1 MTNGNGGG
9 KLVSLTIDG
18 KPVVV
23 PEGTL
28 VIRAAEAL
36 GVEIPRFCEHPLLD
50 PVGACRQCIVE
61 IEGQKKPVTSCTT
74 PVDDGMVV
82 KTQHTSEMARKA
94 QVGQLEFLLINHP
107 LDCPVCDRGG
117 ECPLQDQALA
127 HGPGESRYVD
137 PKRVW
142 KKPLPLSPLV
152 LLDRERCVLCT
163 RCTRFCDQISGER
176 FIEMFDRGAGEQV
189 SIAPGE
195 DFRSPFSGNTVQIC
209 PVGAL
214 TSSTYRFAS
223 RPFDNRSGDSVCPHC
238 ACGCNLR
245 VDMRNGDVV
254 RHLARD
260 NYDVNDS
267 WLCDKG
273 RYAFRFVDRDRLTTP
288 LLRDRGLRPAP
299 FAEVFRS
306 IGQAARGGRVAFLG
320 GGRLTD
326 EDAYAMSKLA
336 RSVFGSNDV
345 DHRFLGSP
353 DVPMEVERAAAVG
366 MPVTYRDVE
375 RAAAILVVGLDTREE
390 LPILHLRIRKAW
402 RDGGAKVFVIHPRV
416 TALSD
421 IAEHVLVPPLG
432 EAELL
437 SRLLDA
443 TGSGTD
449 VGRIADALREA
460 GDGGVVLAGSRLAES
475 PGAVTAAAALAAEVN
490 ARFAYLPRRAGDRGA
505 LRAGVHPRLLPGG
518 RAVDDDAQRD
528 EVVAVWGGTP
538 GEPGRDSRSI
548 LEACAR
554 REIDVLYLVG
564 ADPLA
569 DFPDADLARRA
580 LENTPFKVVQ
590 DIATNGY
597 EIYADAVL
605 PAAAFLEKDG
615 HFTDWEGRGQ
625 RVRPARP
632 APGLARPDWQIFQEL
647 SEHLGADMGFRSLD
661 ALHEEMAR
669 LLAPRPGLPRLL
681 EGLRPSAGL
690 PRQPRPSGP
699 ATDRAPAEGS
709 DTLIL
714 FTYPLLV
721 DEGRQSV
728 DSDELKRALGDEP
741 FLEVHPADA
750 ERLGLEDGGRARAKT
765 EAGEAQ
771 LPVRVS
777 AGLAR
782 GTVFVP
788 FNQPGLRANSLLAGS
803 HVTPVEVEAL
813 EGPRPMEDVSAGA
826 GEAG

>member
-1 MTNGNGGG
+1 VSDAP

-18 KPVVV
+18 KPLVV

-28 VIRAAEAL
+28 IIRAAETL

-50 PVGACRQCIVE
+50 PVGACRQCMVE
-61 IEGQKKPVTSCTT
+61 VEGQKKPVTACTT
-74 PVDDGMVV
+74 PVQDGMVV
-82 KTQHTSEMARKA
+82 KSQHSSEMARKA

-214 TSSTYRFAS
+214 TSTTYRFAS

-245 VDMRNGDVV
+245 VDVRNGRVI
-254 RHLARD
+254 RHLAGD
-260 NYDVNDS
+260 NYEVNDS

-273 RYAFRFVDRDRLTTP
+273 RYAYRFVDRDRLATP
-288 LLRDRGLRPAP
+288 LLRDRGLRPASFP
-299 FAEVFRS
+299 EVFRA
-306 IGQAARGGRVAFLG
+306 IGEAAKGGRVAFLG

-326 EDAYAMSKLA
+326 EDDYAMSKLA
-336 RSVFGSNDV
+336 RTAFGTNDL

-353 DVPMEVERAAAVG
+353 DVPVEVEQAAAAG
-366 MPVTYRDVE
+366 MPVTYQDVE

-402 RDGGAKVFVIHPRV
+402 RTSGAKVFVLHPRR
-416 TALSD
+416 TAIAD
-421 IAEHVLVPPLG
+421 IAEHILVPPG
-432 EAELL
+432 SEADLL
-437 SRLLDA
+437 ARLLDTA
-443 TGSGTD
+443 GSDTEL
-449 VGRIADALREA
+449 GRVADALQEA
-460 GDGGVVLAGSRLAES
+460 GERAVVLAGLRLAES
-475 PGAVTAAAALAAEVN
+475 PGGVAAAATLATRLG
-490 ARFAYLPRRAGDRGA
+490 ARFAYLPRRVGDRGA

-518 RAVDDDAQRD
+518 RRVDDEAERG
-528 EVVAVWGGTP
+528 EVEAVWGEVP
-538 GEPGRDSRSI
+538 AEPGRDALAI
-548 LEACAR
+548 LKACAR
-554 REIDVLYLVG
+554 REIDLLYLVG
-564 ADPLA
+564 ADPLSDVPHA
-569 DFPDADLARRA
+569 GLVRRA
-580 LENTPFKVVQ
+580 LENAPFKVVQ
-590 DIATNGY
+590 DIAAGGY
-597 EIYADAVL
+597 AIYADAVL

-625 RVRPARP
+625 RVRPVRP
-632 APGLARPDWQIFQEL
+632 PEGLARPDWEIFQEL
-647 SEHLGADMGFRSLD
+647 SEFLGADLGFRSLD
-661 ALHEEMAR
+661 ALHGEMGQ
-669 LLAPRPGLPRLL
+669 LVAPRPGLSRLL
-681 EGLRPSAGL
+681 DGLRPSAGL
-690 PRQPRPSGP
+690 PRQPGPSRPTRQRVG
-699 ATDRAPAEGS
+699 AEGPGAL
-709 DTLIL
+709 TL

-721 DEGRQSV
+721 DDGTQSV
-728 DSDELKRALGDEP
+728 DADELKQALGEEP

-750 ERLGLEDGGRARAKT
+750 ERLGLEDGGKARVKT
-765 EAGEAQ
+765 EAGEAE

-782 GTVFVP
+782 GTAFVP
-788 FNQPGLRANSLLAGS
+788 FNQPGFRVNELLSGR
-803 HVTPVEVEAL
+803 HTTEAL
-813 EGPRPMEDVSAGA
+813 I
-826 GEAG
+826 EAVAVAEHEEVRA

>member
-1 MTNGNGGG
+1 VSDGP

-18 KPVVV
+18 KPVLV

-28 VIRAAEAL
+28 VIRAAEAI

-50 PVGACRQCIVE
+50 PVGACRQCMVE
-61 IEGQKKPVTSCTT
+61 VEGQKKPVTACTT
-74 PVDDGMVV
+74 PVQEGMVV
-82 KTQHTSEMARKA
+82 KSQHSSEMARKA

-117 ECPLQDQALA
+117 ECPLQDQAMA
-127 HGPGESRYVD
+127 HGPGESRYID

-214 TSSTYRFAS
+214 TSTTYRFAS
-223 RPFDNRSGDSVCPHC
+223 RPFDNSSGDSVCPHC

-245 VDMRNGDVV
+245 VDLRNGQVI

-260 NYDVNDS
+260 NYEVNDS

-273 RYAFRFVDRDRLTTP
+273 RYAYRFVDRDRLATP
-288 LLRDRGLRPAP
+288 LLRDRGLRPAS
-299 FAEVFRS
+299 FAEVFRA
-306 IGQAARGGRVAFLG
+306 IGEAAKGGRVAFLG

-336 RSVFGSNDV
+336 RTVFGTNDI

-353 DVPMEVERAAAVG
+353 DVPVEVEQAAAAG

-375 RAAAILVVGLDTREE
+375 QASAILVVGLDTREE

-402 RDGGAKVFVIHPRV
+402 RNGGAKVFVIHPRR
-416 TALSD
+416 TAIAD
-421 IAEHVLVPPLG
+421 IAEHVLVPPG
-432 EAELL
+432 SEAEVLE
-437 SRLLDA
+437 RLLDA
-443 TGSGTD
+443 SGSDTD
-449 VGRIADALREA
+449 VGRVAEALRDA
-460 GDGGVVLAGSRLAES
+460 GQRAVVLAGLRLAES
-475 PGAVTAAAALAAEVN
+475 PGGVAAAAALADQLG

-505 LRAGVHPRLLPGG
+505 LRAGLHPRLLPGG
-518 RAVDDDAQRD
+518 RRVDDQAERD
-528 EVVAVWGGTP
+528 QVEAKWGGVP
-538 GEPGRDSRSI
+538 AESGRETRAI
-548 LEACAR
+548 FEACASQ
-554 REIDVLYLVG
+554 EIDVLYLVG
-564 ADPLA
+564 ADPLS
-569 DFPDADLARRA
+569 DFPHADLVRRA

-590 DIATNGY
+590 DIAANGY
-597 EIYADAVL
+597 AIYADAVL
-605 PAAAFLEKDG
+605 PAAAFLEKEG

-625 RVRPARP
+625 RVRRVRRSE
-632 APGLARPDWQIFQEL
+632 GMARPDWEIFQEL
-647 SEHLGADMGFRSLD
+647 SEALGADMGFRSLE
-661 ALHEEMAR
+661 ALHEEMGDLLVWREAAEAPKAR
-669 LLAPRPGLPRLL
+669 ADEAVPQA
-681 EGLRPSAGL
+681 AGG
-690 PRQPRPSGP
+690 RRGAEAARAKGP
-699 ATDRAPAEGS
+699 EALT
-709 DTLIL
+709 L

-721 DEGRQSV
+721 DDGRQSV
-728 DSDELKRALGDEP
+728 ESDELKEALGEEP

-750 ERLGLEDGGRARAKT
+750 ERLGLEVGGRARVKT
-765 EAGEAQ
+765 EAGEAE
-771 LPVRVS
+771 LPVRIS

-782 GTVFVP
+782 GTAFVP
-788 FNQPGLRANSLLAGS
+788 FNQPGFRANALLSGRHATDALIESVGAA
-803 HVTPVEVEAL
+803 EEA
-813 EGPRPMEDVSAGA
+813 EVSA
-826 GEAG
+826 

>member
-1 MTNGNGGG
+1 VTNGNGGP

-50 PVGACRQCIVE
+50 PVGACRQCMVE
-61 IEGQKKPVTSCTT
+61 VEGQKKPVTSCTT
-74 PVDDGMVV
+74 PVQDGMVV
-82 KTQHTSEMARKA
+82 MTQHTSEMARKA

-195 DFRSPFSGNTVQIC
+195 DFRSAFSGNTVQIC

-214 TSSTYRFAS
+214 TSTTYRFAS
-223 RPFDNRSGDSVCPHC
+223 RPFDNVSGDSVCPHC

-245 VDMRNGDVV
+245 VDLRSGRVV

-260 NYDVNDS
+260 NYEVNDA

-273 RYAFRFVDRDRLTTP
+273 RYAYRFVDRDRLTTP
-288 LLRDRGLRPAP
+288 LLRDRGLRPASFP
-299 FAEVFRS
+299 EVFRA
-306 IGQAARGGRVAFLG
+306 IGHAAKGGRAAFLG

-336 RSVFGSNDV
+336 RTAFGTNDL

-353 DVPMEVERAAAVG
+353 DVPVEVEQAAAAG

-375 RAAAILVVGLDTREE
+375 RAGAILVVGLDTREE
-390 LPILHLRIRKAW
+390 LPILHLRIRKAL
-402 RDGGAKVFVIHPRV
+402 RDGGAKVFVIHPRM
-416 TALSD
+416 TPIAD
-421 IAEHVLVPPLG
+421 IAEHVLVPPG
-432 EAELL
+432 SEAEVL
-437 SRLLDA
+437 SRLLEA
-443 TGSGTD
+443 AGSDTD
-449 VGRIADALREA
+449 VGRVADALREA
-460 GDGGVVLAGSRLAES
+460 GDRAVVLAGLHLAES
-475 PGAVTAAAALAAEVN
+475 PGAVAAAASLAAEVN
-490 ARFAYLPRRAGDRGA
+490 ARFAYLPRRVGDRGA
-505 LRAGVHPRLLPGG
+505 LRAGVHPHLLPGG
-518 RAVDDDAQRD
+518 RRVEDEGQRG
-528 EVVAVWGGTP
+528 EVESVWGAVP
-538 GEPGRDSRSI
+538 GEPGRDTRAI
-548 LEACAR
+548 LEAGAS
-554 REIDVLYLVG
+554 REIDVLYIVG

-569 DFPDADLARRA
+569 DFPDADLVRRA

-590 DIATNGY
+590 DIAVDRY
-597 EIYADAVL
+597 AIYADAVL

-625 RVRPARP
+625 RVRPVRA
-632 APGLARPDWQIFQEL
+632 AEGLARPDWQIFQEL
-647 SEHLGADMGFRSLD
+647 SEVLEADMGFRSLD
-661 ALHEEMAR
+661 ALHEEMGG
-669 LLAPRPGLPRLL
+669 LLAVGEAPRAAEARPAAGRRMAPAARRAARTREEAGPGL
-681 EGLRPSAGL
+681 A
-690 PRQPRPSGP
+690 
-699 ATDRAPAEGS
+699 
-709 DTLIL
+709 L

-721 DEGRQSV
+721 DGGRQSA
-728 DSDELKRALGDEP
+728 DADELERALGNEP

-750 ERLGLEDGGRARAKT
+750 ERLGLEAGGRARVKT
-765 EAGEAQ
+765 EAGEAE
-771 LPVRVS
+771 LPVRLS
-777 AGLAR
+777 PGLAR
-782 GTVFVP
+782 GTAFVP
-788 FNQPGLRANSLLAGS
+788 FNQPGFEANTLLSGRHTTDAI
-803 HVTPVEVEAL
+803 VEAVAAA
-813 EGPRPMEDVSAGA
+813 EGA
-826 GEAG
+826 EARA

>member
-1 MTNGNGGG
+1 MSEGP
-9 KLVSLTIDG
+9 KLVGLTIDG

-61 IEGQKKPVTSCTT
+61 VEGQKKPVTSCTT
-74 PVDDGMVV
+74 PVQDGMVV

-127 HGPGESRYVD
+127 HGPGESRYID

-142 KKPLPLSPLV
+142 KKPIPLSPLV

-214 TSSTYRFAS
+214 TSTPYRFAS

-238 ACGCNLR
+238 ACGCSLR
-245 VDMRNGDVV
+245 VDLRSGKVI

-260 NYDVNDS
+260 NYEVNDS

-273 RYAFRFVDRDRLTTP
+273 RYAYRFVDRDRLATP
-288 LLRDRGLRPAP
+288 LLRDRGLRPAS
-299 FAEVFRS
+299 FGEVFRA
-306 IGQAARGGRVAFLG
+306 IGQAAKGGRVAFLG

-326 EDAYAMSKLA
+326 EDAFSMSKLA
-336 RSVFGSNDV
+336 RTAFGTNDL

-353 DVPMEVERAAAVG
+353 DVPLEVEQAAAAG

-375 RAAAILVVGLDTREE
+375 GAAAILVVGLDTREE
-390 LPILHLRIRKAW
+390 LPILHLRVRKAW
-402 RDGGAKVFVIHPRV
+402 RKTGAKVFVIHPRR
-416 TALSD
+416 TAIAD
-421 IAEHVLVPPLG
+421 IAEHVLVPPG
-432 EAELL
+432 SEATVLE
-437 SRLLDA
+437 RLL
-443 TGSGTD
+443 GSSGTDTD
-449 VGRIADALREA
+449 VGRIADALQEA
-460 GDGGVVLAGSRLAES
+460 GERAVVLAGLRLAES
-475 PGAVTAAAALAAEVN
+475 PGGVAAAAALAAQVG

-518 RAVDDDAQRD
+518 RRVDDPDERD
-528 EVVAVWGGTP
+528 EVEAMWGEVP
-538 GEPGRDSRSI
+538 AEPGRNARAI
-548 LEACAR
+548 LDASAR
-554 REIDVLYLVG
+554 REIDLLYLVG
-564 ADPLA
+564 ADPLS
-569 DFPDADLARRA
+569 DFPDAGLVGRA
-580 LENTPFKVVQ
+580 MENVPFKVVQ
-590 DIATNGY
+590 DIAAGGY
-597 EIYADAVL
+597 AIYADAVL

-625 RVRPARP
+625 RVRPVRP
-632 APGLARPDWQIFQEL
+632 PEGLARPDWEIFQEL
-647 SEHLGADMGFRSLD
+647 SEVLGKDMGFRSLD
-661 ALHEEMAR
+661 ALHEEMGE
-669 LLAPRPGLPRLL
+669 LLAPRP
-681 EGLRPSAGL
+681 EAG
-690 PRQPRPSGP
+690 R
-699 ATDRAPAEGS
+699 AEGPVALADEAVPQAAGGGRGAS
-709 DTLIL
+709 AARVEGPHALTL

-721 DEGRQSV
+721 DDGRQMA
-728 DSDELKRALGDEP
+728 DADELKRALGEEP

-750 ERLGLEDGGRARAKT
+750 ERMAIEDGGRVRVKT
-765 EAGEAQ
+765 EAGEAE

-777 AGLAR
+777 AGVAR
-782 GTVFVP
+782 GTAFVP
-788 FNQPGLRANSLLAGS
+788 FNQPGFRANTLLSGA
-803 HVTPVEVEAL
+803 HTTDAVIEPVGVA
-813 EGPRPMEDVSAGA
+813 EGAEVSA
-826 GEAG
+826 